1 MVAALAD
8 IIASKRAADR
18 PRDRA
23 SLHVLEETLRQKETG
38 TGPVLEAL
46 RRESELA
53 LEDQIRRLLAKPM
66 NERTH
71 FLRKRTG
78 IASSAL

>member
-1 MVAALAD
+1 MS
-8 IIASKRAADR
+8 SKKPSAKKKPARA
-18 PRDRA
+18 
-23 SLHVLEETLRQKETG
+23 Q
-38 TGPVLEAL
+38 VLEAL